1 MSRVSPSP
9 SAVRPLSDWHPDEQ
23 AARVRLAACYRIF
36 AMLGWTEMIY
46 NHITLRLPASVS
58 GADKQFLINPFGLHY
73 TEVTASNL
81 VKINL
86 AGDILCESKYPI
98 NPAGYVPTLV
108 LDNGEVL
115 TEGPAIVQ
123 YLADQA
129 PASKLA
135 PPAGSFERVRL
146 QEVLNY
152 ISTELHK
159 SFSPLFNPA
168 APEDWKTF
176 MRGQIVRRLEP
187 MEKRV
192 AGGGCLM
199 GGFSVADAYLFTI
212 LGWTRLVGIDLK
224 AERPALAEYQAR
236 IKARPGVEKAMRE
249 EGLIKS

>member
-1 MSRVSPSP
+1 MKLYYSPGACSLSPHIVLAEAGLPYTLERVD
-9 SAVRPLSDWHPDEQ
+9 LKTKK
-23 AARVRLAACYRIF
+23 
-36 AMLGWTEMIY
+36 TE
-46 NHITLRLPASVS
+46 T
-58 GADKQFLINPFGLHY
+58 GADFF
-73 TEVTASNL
+73 A
-81 VKINL
+81 
-86 AGDILCESKYPI
+86 I
-98 NPAGYVPTLV
+98 NPAGYVPTPV